1 METTEERAERHQG
14 KAEEIA
20 YQLGT
25 LLMGMSPN
33 REAMKDAADNGDV
46 GQEMEGLMLEAFN
59 RGEGSPLFRRLV
71 KVWQEMELALLV
83 TCLVLCVVVPSVAF
97 AVDLGSLDELT
108 ANGGSSWTSTP
119 SYGAEK
125 VQADAYLQERLDL
138 NQYQAER
145 SAEIQAPVT
154 YGEPSYQNPTRN
166 FTAFGPNGAA
176 GKCTQTSR
184 TVDCF

>member
-20 YQLGT
+20 YELGT
-25 LLMGMSPN
+25 LLMSMSPN
-33 REAMKDAADNGDV
+33 REAMKEAADKGDV
-46 GQEMEGLMLEAFN
+46 GPEMEGLMMEAFN

-71 KVWQEMELALLV
+71 KVWKEMELALLV
-83 TCLVLCVVVPSVAF
+83 TCLVLCVAVPSVVF
-97 AVDLGSLDELT
+97 AVDLSLEELT
-108 ANGGSSWTSTP
+108 ANGANSWTSTS

-154 YGEPSYQNPTRN
+154 YGEPSYQNPVHN
-166 FTAFGPNGAA
+166 FTAYGPNGTAL
-176 GKCTQTSR
+176 KCTQTSR